1 MAMNLIDAIRRKRGT
16 LGNQT
21 GSAQAQR
28 KVNYQDPGTPNT
40 GVKPSFGKGGVVK
53 YRGGGMIYGEDSAA
67 VTLPDNSA
75 KKEKRFVQSNYGTG
89 ENRIT
94 EQDIKNRRS
103 LDPYQEYGP
112 YVIPRSHYGNKRQ
125 SVGFH
130 PKKMENPGYFLIQ
143 GYTDE
148 QQMKNVEAGRP
159 DATQQYILEV
169 NPDGSKRVVPF
180 DQIMDEFT
188 TGVEG
193 ETTFDILQAMDT
205 NPTKTETGFYLPSKE
220 DQIQTLLKRR
230 ANYGL
235 GDITFKEL
243 VNELGLNVPEMQEG
257 EYKESLERALAK
269 RAAGQVTQAKASGQ
283 R

>member
-1 MAMNLIDAIRRKRGT
+1 MRP
-16 LGNQT
+16 
-21 GSAQAQR
+21 QR
-28 KVNYQDPGTPNT
+28 KNMPSGLMMALGGMLKKKETPSYGEGGTM
-40 GVKPSFGKGGVVK
+40 K
-53 YRGGGMIYGEDSAA
+53 YRSGGMIYGEQSAA
-67 VTLPDNSA
+67 VTLPDESA
-75 KKEKRFVQSNYGTG
+75 EKEKKFVQSNYGTG

-94 EQDIKNRRS
+94 EQDIRNRRS
-103 LDPYQEYGP
+103 LDPYEEYGP
-112 YVIPRSHYGNKRQ
+112 YSAGRHGAYGTSKSRM
-125 SVGFH
+125 GFH
-130 PKKMENPGYFLIQ
+130 PKKMDNPGYFLIQ

-188 TGVEG
+188 TGKEG
-193 ETTFDILQAMDT
+193 ETRFDILQAMDT

-235 GDITFKEL
+235 GDISFKEL
-243 VNELGLNVPEMQEG
+243 VNELGLNVPEMEEG

>member
-1 MAMNLIDAIRRKRGT
+1 MPSGLMMALGGMLKKKETPSYREGGT
-16 LGNQT
+16 M
-21 GSAQAQR
+21 
-28 KVNYQDPGTPNT
+28 
-40 GVKPSFGKGGVVK
+40 K
-53 YRGGGMIYGEDSAA
+53 YRSGGMIYGEDSAS

-75 KKEKRFVQSNYGTG
+75 EKEKRFVQSNYGTG